1 MSSCHRHYGVDDSR
15 WGAFPEATQPV
26 SSSHLVRS
34 GDSIRAALRAPTWQ
48 GQAPA
53 EDSHTIADPLRPAQ
67 RRARYAKKLLIS
79 GGHHT

>member
-1 MSSCHRHYGVDDSR
+1 MSSCHRHHGVDDSR

-26 SSSHLVRS
+26 SRVIWAARVTASGRPYALQLGKAKLPPKTATRS
-34 GDSIRAALRAPTWQ
+34 R
-48 GQAPA
+48 
-53 EDSHTIADPLRPAQ
+53 PLAPAQ